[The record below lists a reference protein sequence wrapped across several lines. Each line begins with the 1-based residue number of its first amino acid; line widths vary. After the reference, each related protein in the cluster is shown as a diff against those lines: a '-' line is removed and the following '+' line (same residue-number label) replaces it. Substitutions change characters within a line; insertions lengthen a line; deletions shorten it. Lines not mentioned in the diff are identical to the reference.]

1 MHDSN
6 QISKFDLSHIFIN
19 EIAIELGYSKTSCRK
34 QLIWEENKMKNNI
47 MLNENIF
54 WVGKV
59 DDRDVPFHRLTLTKG
74 TTYNSY
80 LLMTEKPTII
90 DTVDISFGREYIENL
105 KDVIE
110 LDKIKYIVIN
120 HTEPD
125 HSGALRALSV
135 KAKNAVIVCT
145 EAAVIE
151 LKEMY
156 RLHDRE
162 FLIIKDGDTLDIGG
176 KTLKFIET
184 PYLHTE
190 ETMVTFCEEDKI
202 LFPCDI
208 FSTHVANYEYF
219 NDMAKEDIS
228 DDFIGYYKLIM
239 HPHRRYVQNM
249 IEKIKDLDIKIIAPS
264 HGFILRENVQDFID
278 IYDNMSKSTENS
290 KKALILYSTMS
301 GNTRKIGDIIKD
313 NLEKQNISA
322 KVMDVNKTSKENII
336 EAINESHI
344 LFFGSSTKYADMIGQ
359 MEDILKSLR
368 YLNLEGKIGV
378 SFGSFGWSGEAIEV
392 IQDYLKETNLN
403 VLTTSNIIKSTGMID
418 IELPLRIKFNPD
430 KNSLRN
436 IEKLVTF
443 SSDLLL
449 STI

>member
-1 MHDSN
+1 ME
-6 QISKFDLSHIFIN
+6 K
-19 EIAIELGYSKTSCRK
+19 
-34 QLIWEENKMKNNI
+34 NI

-80 LLMTEKPTII
+80 LLMTEKPTVI
-90 DTVDISFGREYIENL
+90 DTVDISFGREFVENL
-105 KDVIE
+105 KNVIE

-125 HSGALRALSV
+125 HSGSLRSLAT
-135 KAKNAVIVCT
+135 KATNAVIVCT
-145 EAAVIE
+145 KPAVNE

-156 RLHDRE
+156 KLHDRE
-162 FLIIKDGDTLDIGG
+162 FLVVEDGDTLDIGG

-190 ETMVTFCEEDKI
+190 ETMVTYCEEDKI

-219 NDMAKEDIS
+219 NDMAKKDIK

-249 IEKIKDLDIKIIAPS
+249 IEKIRNLDIRMIAPS
-264 HGFILRENVQDFID
+264 HGFIIRDDIKSFID
-278 IYDNMSKSTENS
+278 IYYNMSKNTDLD
-290 KKALILYSTMS
+290 KKALILYSTMTGS
-301 GNTRKIGDIIKD
+301 TKKIATIL
-313 NLEKQNISA
+313 NEKFEEQNITSE
-322 KVMDVNKTSKENII
+322 VMDVNKIPMEEVMKS
-336 EAINESHI
+336 INEADVI
-344 LFFGSSTKYADMIGQ
+344 FFGSSTRYGDMIGN
-359 MEDILKSLR
+359 MEDILKNLKS
-368 YLNLEGKIGV
+368 LNLEAKLGAA
-378 SFGSFGWSGEAIEV
+378 FGSYGWSGEAIEV
-392 IQDYLKETNLN
+392 VQDYLNETNLK
-403 VLTTSNIIKSTGMID
+403 VLNTSHVIKSTGMID
-418 IELPLRIKFNPD
+418 IELPLRIRFSPKEDNL
-430 KNSLRN
+430 KN
-436 IEKLVTF
+436 IERLVTYV
-443 SSDLLL
+443 SDLLL